1 MRVKGRMCTCIEVRV
16 ICVVREKENM
26 NIPRVLKV
34 YITRYASVW
43 ERTCALKYIL
53 IRCEKRREKNIL
65 RTYWSVKKCEQE
77 REREFTRAR
86 LCARERET
94 RRVSISR
101 KHWTN
106 IDVSSLHFLSRDEKR
121 VVLFIYQLLSSI
133 SEWKRGRARNCVN
146 PCPFFSFPSLLFFFF
161 FYFLPVSQ
169 PYVHNRMLHKVTA
182 RKLETS
188 TSLFENKI
196 PRIIGIRAVGIVL
209 IGLNSKLM
217 DNGNGWTLQICT
229 FIKFLNYAG
238 RSVDGDRVLLW
249 KGWIKYLNND
259 SSV

>member
-1 MRVKGRMCTCIEVRV
+1 MHAR
-16 ICVVREKENM
+16 
-26 NIPRVLKV
+26 
-34 YITRYASVW
+34 ASM
-43 ERTCALKYIL
+43 
-53 IRCEKRREKNIL
+53 
-65 RTYWSVKKCEQE
+65 
-77 REREFTRAR
+77 
-86 LCARERET
+86 CARERET

-133 SEWKRGRARNCVN
+133 SEWKTGSCEEL
-146 PCPFFSFPSLLFFFF
+146 CKSLSIFLLPLSSLFFF

-217 DNGNGWTLQICT
+217 DNGNG
-229 FIKFLNYAG
+229 
-238 RSVDGDRVLLW
+238 
-249 KGWIKYLNND
+249 
-259 SSV
+259 

>member
-1 MRVKGRMCTCIEVRV
+1 
-16 ICVVREKENM
+16 M

-53 IRCEKRREKNIL
+53 IRCEKRREKKYEPL
-65 RTYWSVKKCEQE
+65 RTYWSVEKCERE

-161 FYFLPVSQ
+161 FIFSPF
-169 PYVHNRMLHKVTA
+169 HNRMFTTVCCIRLQ
-182 RKLETS
+182 LETS

-249 KGWIKYLNND
+249 KGWIKYLNNG

>member
-1 MRVKGRMCTCIEVRV
+1 M
-16 ICVVREKENM
+16 
-26 NIPRVLKV
+26 
-34 YITRYASVW
+34 
-43 ERTCALKYIL
+43 
-53 IRCEKRREKNIL
+53 
-65 RTYWSVKKCEQE
+65 KKCEQE

-161 FYFLPVSQ
+161 IFSPF
-169 PYVHNRMLHKVTA
+169 HNRMLHKVTA

-217 DNGNGWTLQICT
+217 DNGNG
-229 FIKFLNYAG
+229 
-238 RSVDGDRVLLW
+238 
-249 KGWIKYLNND
+249 
-259 SSV
+259 

>member
-1 MRVKGRMCTCIEVRV
+1 
-16 ICVVREKENM
+16 M

-161 FYFLPVSQ
+161 FIFSPF
-169 PYVHNRMLHKVTA
+169 HNRMFTTVCCIRLQ
-182 RKLETS
+182 LETS

-249 KGWIKYLNND
+249 KGWIKYLNNG

>member
-1 MRVKGRMCTCIEVRV
+1 MRVKGRMCTCTEVRG

-26 NIPRVLKV
+26 NILRVLKV

-53 IRCEKRREKNIL
+53 IRCEKRREKKYEPL
-65 RTYWSVKKCEQE
+65 RTYWSVEKCERE

-161 FYFLPVSQ
+161 FIFSPF
-169 PYVHNRMLHKVTA
+169 HNRMFTTVCCIRLQ
-182 RKLETS
+182 LETS

-259 SSV
+259 SSI

>member
-1 MRVKGRMCTCIEVRV
+1 
-16 ICVVREKENM
+16 M

-161 FYFLPVSQ
+161 IFSPF
-169 PYVHNRMLHKVTA
+169 HNRMFTTVCCIRLQ
-182 RKLETS
+182 LETS

-259 SSV
+259 SSI

>member
-1 MRVKGRMCTCIEVRV
+1 
-16 ICVVREKENM
+16 M

-53 IRCEKRREKNIL
+53 IRCEKRREKKYEPL
-65 RTYWSVKKCEQE
+65 RTYWSVEKCERE

-161 FYFLPVSQ
+161 FIFSPF
-169 PYVHNRMLHKVTA
+169 HNRMFTTVCCIRLQ
-182 RKLETS
+182 LETS

-259 SSV
+259 SSI

>member
-1 MRVKGRMCTCIEVRV
+1 MRVKGRMCTCTEVRG

-26 NIPRVLKV
+26 NILRVLKV
-34 YITRYASVW
+34 YITRYVSVW

-161 FYFLPVSQ
+161 IFSPF
-169 PYVHNRMLHKVTA
+169 HNRMFTTVCCIRLQ
-182 RKLETS
+182 LETS

-259 SSV
+259 SSI